1 MEPLKEMFNA
11 AYFRRL
17 EEAVSKAYPKFKQKD
32 FHAIMLQG
40 LEPLSLNE
48 RLRKTTNTLHTFLGD
63 DFEKSLSILK
73 ESAKQAP
80 TGYTALVFPDY
91 VGQFGLHDFKSS
103 LPALAYFTSFGSSE
117 FAIREFLR
125 KDFDACLPTLLKWT
139 KDNNHHVR
147 RLASEGSRP
156 RLPWSFKLDRVI
168 QEPQVT
174 TEILQNLNTDETL
187 YVRKSVANHLNDISK
202 DNADYLLRTLKTWN
216 QAHPHTAWIT
226 KHATRSLVK
235 QGDARSLQLLNFEK
249 NVKCRIENLKITKRV
264 KLGERLEI
272 AFELVSEKKQIQK
285 LVVDYCIHYVKQS
298 GKASAKVF
306 KLKNVDLKAGERLII
321 KASQLIKDFTTRKHF
336 AGKHKLEILVNGEIK
351 ASSEFL
357 LQVK

>member
-1 MEPLKEMFNA
+1 MDPLKEMFNA
-11 AYFRRL
+11 AYFLKL
-17 EEAVSKAYPKFKQKD
+17 EAAVKKAYPNFKQKD
-32 FHAIMLQG
+32 FHAVMLKG

-48 RLRKTTNTLHTFLGD
+48 RLRKTTTTLRAFLGED
-63 DFEKSLSILK
+63 YEKSLRILK
-73 ESAKQAP
+73 ESANYAP

-91 VGQFGLHDFKSS
+91 VGQYGLHDFKTS

-125 KDFDACLPTLLKWT
+125 KDFDACLPTLIRWT
-139 KDNNHHVR
+139 KDSNHHVR

-174 TEILQNLNTDETL
+174 KELLTNLNTDDTL

-216 QAHPHTAWIT
+216 QKHPQTAWIT
-226 KHATRSLVK
+226 KHATRSLIK

-249 NVKCRIENLKITKRV
+249 NVKCRVDNLKVTKRI
-264 KLGERLEI
+264 KLGERLEVS
-272 AFELVSEKKQIQK
+272 FDLVSEKKQTQK

-298 GKASAKVF
+298 GKLSAKVF
-306 KLKNVDLKAGERLII
+306 KLKNVDLKTGECISI
-321 KASQLIKDFTTRKHF
+321 NTSQQIKDFTTRKHF

-351 ASSEFL
+351 ASSDFML
-357 LQVK
+357 SLK